1 MRLCLRGEEKDQ
13 TLSTC
18 SSVMK
23 AIHVN
28 VAFMGGTV
36 VIAAMV
42 FAFVQ
47 TLR

>member
-1 MRLCLRGEEKDQ
+1 MRLCLRGEVKDQ

-23 AIHVN
+23 DIHVN

-36 VIAAMV
+36 VVAAMV
-42 FAFVQ
+42 LAFVQ

>member
-13 TLSTC
+13 TFSTC
-18 SSVMK
+18 STAMK
-23 AIHVN
+23 AIHLN

-42 FAFVQ
+42 LVFVQ